1 MPDVLSKMLGQ
12 NFMVF
17 YLYSSQPKYE
27 DNESLGEFI
36 QIVHTCR
43 QIADNSGSLDV
54 KFRVIN
60 LDVDEDQHR
69 INRLIELFG
78 YKDSSSNRILEKK
91 GQPLEIEE
99 VLCKDS
105 MREEDRVNA
114 DETESEA
121 LKGDFREFK
130 ELNHIK
136 SFAKESLIRIVNF
149 KKDKI

>member
-27 DNESLGEFI
+27 DNESLPEFI
-36 QIVHTCR
+36 EIVDTCR

-78 YKDSSSNRILEKK
+78 YKDSSSNRILGKK

-99 VLCKDS
+99 ELSKDS
-105 MREEDRVNA
+105 
-114 DETESEA
+114 
-121 LKGDFREFK
+121 
-130 ELNHIK
+130 
-136 SFAKESLIRIVNF
+136 
-149 KKDKI
+149 